1 MRWSEEDLQE
11 FRQRQAKN
19 NAFRMPHNPFSAGKT
34 TQDMSEAEDCS
45 EAKLQAK
52 IEAYCKER
60 GFYFFHDRSRAC
72 NVPGHPDLVVALHGG
87 RVLWLELKAKSGRLS
102 EDQKRVRLML
112 MALGHEFHE
121 LRSFK
126 AFLDVLALKN

>member
-1 MRWSEEDLQE
+1 MRWSEEDLHE
-11 FRQRQAKN
+11 FQQRQVKN
-19 NAFRMPHNPFSAGKT
+19 NAARITHNPFSSIKT
-34 TQDMSEAEDCS
+34 TSAMSEADEGS
-45 EAKLQAK
+45 ESKLQAK
-52 IEAYCKER
+52 IEGYCKER
-60 GFYFFHDRSRAC
+60 GFYFFHDRSRGC

-87 RVLWLELKAKSGRLS
+87 RVLWLELKAKSGRLT

-126 AFLDVLALKN
+126 AFLSVLAD